1 MIRLEKNVVGR
12 NAYRVSKVWKLGF
25 HAFLNGDDFILRFC
39 YLRTQKHTHYI
50 QASAKVCN
58 KGMENIK

>member
-1 MIRLEKNVVGR
+1 MIKLEKNVVGR

-39 YLRTQKHTHYI
+39 YLRTKKTYSLYSGI
-50 QASAKVCN
+50 CE
-58 KGMENIK
+58 GP

>member
-12 NAYRVSKVWKLGF
+12 NAYRVSKVCKLGF
-25 HAFLNGDDFILRFC
+25 HAFFNGDDFILRFC
-39 YLRTQKHTHYI
+39 YLRTTKHTHYI

-58 KGMENIK
+58 KERENIK

>member
-12 NAYRVSKVWKLGF
+12 NAYRLSKVWKLGF
-25 HAFLNGDDFILRFC
+25 HVFLNGDYFILRFC

-58 KGMENIK
+58 KGRENIK

>member
-1 MIRLEKNVVGR
+1 MIKLEKNVVGR

-39 YLRTQKHTHYI
+39 YLRTK
-50 QASAKVCN
+50 
-58 KGMENIK
+58 NILTIFRHL